1 MADSATT
8 APTPGANPTTEGG
21 NDQKTATKQDVKT
34 LTQAEIDAIVEERLA
49 REKKKYADYSEL
61 KKAAAELAE
70 IKKSQMTELEK
81 LKADLAEKDKLLQ
94 EKDTELSGLKLERVK
109 NAMLSKYSIDPEWID
124 SVSGT
129 TEEEVEASVQRL
141 AKRLKVEPPKAAQ
154 GAGSTGIQNQVPNSK
169 KIWKESEIKELRL
182 SGKLTDELM
191 AEIKQATLE
200 GRVQ

>member
-8 APTPGANPTTEGG
+8 APTPGAQEGG
-21 NDQKTATKQDVKT
+21 NNQTTAAKQEPKSF
-34 LTQAEIDAIVEERLA
+34 TQAEIDAIVEERLA
-49 REKKKYADYSEL
+49 REKKKYADYAEL

-81 LKADLAEKDKLLQ
+81 LKAELAEKDKLLQ
-94 EKDTELSGLKLERVK
+94 EKDSELSGLKLERVK
-109 NAMLSKYSIDPEWID
+109 NATLVKYGIDLEWID
-124 SVSGT
+124 AVAGT
-129 TEEEVEASVQRL
+129 TEEEVEASVQKL

-154 GAGSTGIQNQVPNSK
+154 GAGSTGIQNQVQNSK